1 MKNNIIPSFSQRPN
15 ACMSKM
21 KNIQLQSIDST
32 LPFDDLIV
40 EEAEQQ
46 QQIQVLNI
54 QQLFDEHHRRQQ
66 EFDNKLFIA
75 LLIVVSIAL
84 VTSLYFSQTQ

>member
-32 LPFDDLIV
+32 LPFDDLIGKFYF
-40 EEAEQQ
+40 EQN
-46 QQIQVLNI
+46 V
-54 QQLFDEHHRRQQ
+54 
-66 EFDNKLFIA
+66 
-75 LLIVVSIAL
+75 
-84 VTSLYFSQTQ
+84 